1 MIEWNGKSVEL
12 KDVSAIDLE
21 GETRDGTWAI
31 VDHYDGEHR
40 AKQHYQ
46 RDESEGAKCRRYLL
60 ARTGADD
67 QYAKVAKERD
77 DYSKKWSTEYHR
89 AQGLERDLKEVRD
102 RLFELQRA
110 YAEAMEAKADG
121 SDSDE

>member
-1 MIEWNGKSVEL
+1 MIEL

-21 GETRDGTWAI
+21 GETRDGTWSI
-31 VDHYDGEHR
+31 VDRYDGEHR

-46 RDESEGAKCRRYLL
+46 RDETEGAKCRRYLL

-67 QYAKVAKERD
+67 QYTKIAKDRD
-77 DYSKKWSTEYHR
+77 DYSKKWSAEYQR

>member
-1 MIEWNGKSVEL
+1 MIELNGKSVEL

-31 VDHYDGEHR
+31 VDRYDGEHR

-77 DYSKKWSTEYHR
+77 DYSKRLSTEYQR
-89 AQGLERDLKEVRD
+89 AQGLERELKEVRD
-102 RLFELQRA
+102 RLFELQRV